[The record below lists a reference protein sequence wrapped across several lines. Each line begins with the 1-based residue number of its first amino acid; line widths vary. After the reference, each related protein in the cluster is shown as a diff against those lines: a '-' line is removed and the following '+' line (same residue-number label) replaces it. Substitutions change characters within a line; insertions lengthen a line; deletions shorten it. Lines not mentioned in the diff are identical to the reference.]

1 MPRGLIGT
9 YILVHAGE
17 KWQVAH
23 LVARAE
29 EIPIY
34 SLLESVFENV
44 VVAQAYLRALEDRPL
59 A

>member
-9 YILVHAGE
+9 FVLVHVGE
-17 KWQVAH
+17 KWQIAH

-34 SLLESVFENV
+34 SLLESEFENV
-44 VVAQAYLRALEDRPL
+44 VVACAYLRALEDKPL
-59 A
+59 V